1 MGTTRSA
8 WLVGTSSV
16 IATRTTIIVSA
27 SAIAA
32 SGTIATGGT
41 ITSVTAITNVGPA
54 LGPIAGPSGTF
65 ESFSDPAKYIMVVL
79 MLLGRLELLTV
90 LVLFDPD
97 FWRS

>member
-1 MGTTRSA
+1 MLA
-8 WLVGTSSV
+8 L
-16 IATRTTIIVSA
+16 A
-27 SAIAA
+27 
-32 SGTIATGGT
+32 ATGLDLMT
-41 ITSVTAITNVGPA
+41 ALSASVTAITNVGPA

-90 LVLFDPD
+90 LVLFAPD